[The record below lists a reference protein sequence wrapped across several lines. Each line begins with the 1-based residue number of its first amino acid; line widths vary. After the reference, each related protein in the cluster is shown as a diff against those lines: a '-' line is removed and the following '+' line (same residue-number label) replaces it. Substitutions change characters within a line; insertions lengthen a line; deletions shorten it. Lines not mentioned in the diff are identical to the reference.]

1 MFEWFFR
8 LEIRSQMNSL
18 SSNSFGKIKTLEIK
32 IFSVM
37 QIYFKTGAAYKEGE
51 SKSIISK
58 QVSF

>member
-1 MFEWFFR
+1 
-8 LEIRSQMNSL
+8 MNSL
-18 SSNSFGKIKTLEIK
+18 SSNSFQKTKTLEIK